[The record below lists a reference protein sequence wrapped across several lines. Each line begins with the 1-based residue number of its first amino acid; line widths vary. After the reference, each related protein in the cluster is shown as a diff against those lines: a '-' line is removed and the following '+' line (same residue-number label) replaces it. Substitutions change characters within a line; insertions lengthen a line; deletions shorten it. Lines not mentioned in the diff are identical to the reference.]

1 MTFKGLRIFF
11 RPDNTNRRCVGA
23 FALLFFTVLICINF
37 RIQRV
42 TETRYL
48 SGDQVRETGNDIP
61 VVNHRRVMEIP
72 RIAVILE
79 VFLIFV
85 LIVLR
90 DISHSRYFN

>member
-1 MTFKGLRIFF
+1 MIMTFKGLRIFF

-72 RIAVILE
+72 PYCCYSGSVFNIRI
-79 VFLIFV
+79 
-85 LIVLR
+85 
-90 DISHSRYFN
+90 DSSQRYITL